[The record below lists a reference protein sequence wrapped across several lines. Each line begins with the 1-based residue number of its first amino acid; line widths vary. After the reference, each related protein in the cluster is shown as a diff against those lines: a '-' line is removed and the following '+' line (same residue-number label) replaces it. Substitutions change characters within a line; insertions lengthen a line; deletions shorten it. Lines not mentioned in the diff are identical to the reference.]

1 MFVIHGLKRVRVPYA
16 LQLRQSAPKNRLAL
30 LLGDKDATTPKQVY
44 KLLRHNSR
52 KGRNIATTSNKP
64 INIFNMVYICTL
76 VVILF
81 IEAFPAKDTTK
92 YKLSLVAFQVGL
104 MIWLLV

>member
-64 INIFNMVYICTL
+64 INIFNIVYMFLL
-76 VVILF
+76 VGMLF
-81 IEAFPAKDTTK
+81 ILAFPAKGMTK
-92 YKLSLVAFQVGL
+92 LKLSLVLFQIGL
-104 MIWLLV
+104 MFQMV

>member
-30 LLGDKDATTPKQVY
+30 LLGDKDATPEQVY

-52 KGRNIATTSNKP
+52 KGRNIVTTSK
-64 INIFNMVYICTL
+64 IHKYIYDMDL
-76 VVILF
+76 GFFAIAIGVLSIAGSAIPVVVAIL
-81 IEAFPAKDTTK
+81 
-92 YKLSLVAFQVGL
+92 
-104 MIWLLV
+104 LLRE

>member
-52 KGRNIATTSNKP
+52 KGRNIATTSK
-64 INIFNMVYICTL
+64 IHKYIYDMDL
-76 VVILF
+76 DFFALSIGVLSIAASAVPVVVAIL
-81 IEAFPAKDTTK
+81 
-92 YKLSLVAFQVGL
+92 
-104 MIWLLV
+104 LLKE